1 MSSQESPLDVVHPI
15 YGPGRILAEISLSR
29 VDVLWSG
36 MVMARRESVAD
47 LARWRTEVEQAL
59 TPDER
64 KRALARKIAA
74 TKRAARR
81 AASA

>member
-1 MSSQESPLDVVHPI
+1 MTTQRTVVHPI
-15 YGPGRILAEISLSR
+15 YGTGLVLAEIGLSK

-36 MVMARRESVAD
+36 MTMARRESVVD
-47 LARWRTEVEQAL
+47 LDRWRTEADQAL

-74 TKRAARR
+74 TRRAARR
-81 AASA
+81 AAST